1 MAVALVV
8 SMVLAPLLLPS
19 LAVVGEEAAGS
30 IGGVGH
36 FGKAKAVGYG
46 DGLGIDMS
54 SANNIHFLVGRTMSQ
69 GFFKR
74 TEALAPWQLAYSA

>member
-19 LAVVGEEAAGS
+19 LAVVGEEAVGC
-30 IGGVGH
+30 IGGVSH

-54 SANNIHFLVGRTMSQ
+54 SSNDKHFLVGRAMSQ
-69 GFFKR
+69 GFFKL

>member
-8 SMVLAPLLLPS
+8 SMVLTPLLLPS
-19 LAVVGEEAAGS
+19 LAIVGKEAVGC

-36 FGKAKAVGYG
+36 FCKAKAVGYG

-54 SANNIHFLVGRTMSQ
+54 SANDKHFLVGRAMSQ
-69 GFFKR
+69 GFF
-74 TEALAPWQLAYSA
+74 